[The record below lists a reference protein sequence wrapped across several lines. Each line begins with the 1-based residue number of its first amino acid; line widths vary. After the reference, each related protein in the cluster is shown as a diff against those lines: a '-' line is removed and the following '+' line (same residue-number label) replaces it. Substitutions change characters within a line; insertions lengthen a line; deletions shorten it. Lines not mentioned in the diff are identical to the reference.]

1 MSAVRL
7 AKSVTG
13 CWTLQK
19 LTDMVFIGILAD
31 FTSAQSFD
39 KKDGTKGCFREL
51 RFKIPHAASNGET
64 RYDEMTGTIF
74 GEYDSQALQDLCK
87 SGEKLEFTVYFDV
100 RETEQKKWWQKV
112 RIAQIKKM
120 I

>member
-1 MSAVRL
+1 MTA
-7 AKSVTG
+7 

-51 RFKIPHAASNGET
+51 RFKIPHAANNGET

-100 RETEQKKWWQKV
+100 RETEQRRWWQKV